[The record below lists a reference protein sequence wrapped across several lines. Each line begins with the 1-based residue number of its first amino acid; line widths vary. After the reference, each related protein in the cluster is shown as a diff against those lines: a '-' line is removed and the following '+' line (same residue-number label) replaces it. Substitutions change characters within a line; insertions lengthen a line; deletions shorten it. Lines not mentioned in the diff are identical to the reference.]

1 MFAKETMV
9 TWMLMGY
16 ALSIGTGCQ
25 GQGQALPPQAEAA
38 LLYYLNVDCRVGE
51 KKRKPLS
58 DLLEIEKKLD
68 ADGKK
73 ALRTR
78 LEKLLTEGPDKKI
91 EAEVERVAKE
101 DFAREQAFFKANQS
115 NQTLGLTQEDLKFA
129 QSETQKEYVDADLQR
144 VKRMYKERAGI
155 ALYAIDP
162 KAADDTLRRLDE
174 KERAELQKVIRA
186 AFPRQPRTLQRP
198 AARTPAP

>member
-1 MFAKETMV
+1 MRFTRWRSASTYSFCV
-9 TWMLMGY
+9 SLWANLR
-16 ALSIGTGCQ
+16 SSC
-25 GQGQALPPQAEAA
+25 
-38 LLYYLNVDCRVGE
+38 V
-51 KKRKPLS
+51 KP
-58 DLLEIEKKLD
+58 
-68 ADGKK
+68 
-73 ALRTR
+73 
-78 LEKLLTEGPDKKI
+78 
-91 EAEVERVAKE
+91 
-101 DFAREQAFFKANQS
+101 
-115 NQTLGLTQEDLKFA
+115 
-129 QSETQKEYVDADLQR
+129 SETQKEYVDADLQR